1 MHNSVIPFINFVVYL
16 TIGVFLVVYANKTP
30 NAIVSAT
37 DSDPSHIACLSLSDL
52 SCLDCINSATPEE
65 NTVLKCSSACFG
77 VSAAC
82 KQCKRNPMPGKD
94 CASVCRNN
102 SPSPSG
108 RGSNLRQ
115 ASKKNNQN
123 VQNLKMTAQISGGVL
138 LFMSLLSLI
147 HMLVNLNRSHS

>member
-1 MHNSVIPFINFVVYL
+1 MHNSVIPFINFIVYL
-16 TIGVFLVVYANKTP
+16 TVGVFLVVYANKTP

-52 SCLDCINSATPEE
+52 SCLDCLNSAGPSPG
-65 NTVLKCSSACFG
+65 VLK
-77 VSAAC
+77 
-82 KQCKRNPMPGKD
+82 Q
-94 CASVCRNN
+94 CASVCRRNN

-108 RGSNLRQ
+108 RRGQNLRQ

-138 LFMSLLSLI
+138 LFMSFLSLI

>member
-1 MHNSVIPFINFVVYL
+1 MHNSVIPFINFIVYL
-16 TIGVFLVVYANKTP
+16 TVGVFLVVYANKTP

-52 SCLDCINSATPEE
+52 SCLECVKDRLN
-65 NTVLKCSSACFG
+65 
-77 VSAAC
+77 
-82 KQCKRNPMPGKD
+82 NPMPGKD

-108 RGSNLRQ
+108 GRQNIRQ

>member
-52 SCLDCINSATPEE
+52 SCLECVKDRVN
-65 NTVLKCSSACFG
+65 
-77 VSAAC
+77 
-82 KQCKRNPMPGKD
+82 NPMSGKD

-108 RGSNLRQ
+108 KGPNLLQ

-138 LFMSLLSLI
+138 LFMSFLSLI

>member
-37 DSDPSHIACLSLSDL
+37 DSDPSHIACLPLSDL
-52 SCLDCINSATPEE
+52 SCLDCLNSTGSLPG
-65 NTVLKCSSACFG
+65 VLK
-77 VSAAC
+77 
-82 KQCKRNPMPGKD
+82 Q
-94 CASVCRNN
+94 CASVCRHNN

-108 RGSNLRQ
+108 KGPNLRQ

-138 LFMSLLSLI
+138 LFMSFLSLI

>member
-1 MHNSVIPFINFVVYL
+1 MHNSVIPFINFIVYL
-16 TIGVFLVVYANKTP
+16 TVGVFLVVYANKTP

-52 SCLDCINSATPEE
+52 SCLDCLNSAGPQE
-65 NTVLKCSSACFG
+65 NIVLKCS
-77 VSAAC
+77 
-82 KQCKRNPMPGKD
+82 
-94 CASVCRNN
+94 SVCRNN